1 MTCIRH
7 HHHHHHHPYLLSERA
22 SKHWQTTVV
31 FVSPREPSHESRRAA
46 MCCMSVHK
54 TPPPQCTPDP
64 FRRSFGISPSIGYTA
79 RCSGFEAACLVLDK
93 SKHSQRAIVWLPK
106 NSRESRWA
114 AIFAVLKCTQSAPQ
128 SPSAKSVGIFTF
140 RADPDQVAAFQP
152 ACVVRVCKTPANSYR
167 MATPE
172 IVDFGVGLGPS

>member
-1 MTCIRH
+1 MQASTGKQRSYSYH
-7 HHHHHHHPYLLSERA
+7 HASPPMRA
-22 SKHWQTTVV
+22 VGLPCAACQYTKLPPLNAPQTH
-31 FVSPREPSHESRRAA
+31 SAGA
-46 MCCMSVHK
+46 
-54 TPPPQCTPDP
+54 
-64 FRRSFGISPSIGYTA
+64 FGISPSIGYTA